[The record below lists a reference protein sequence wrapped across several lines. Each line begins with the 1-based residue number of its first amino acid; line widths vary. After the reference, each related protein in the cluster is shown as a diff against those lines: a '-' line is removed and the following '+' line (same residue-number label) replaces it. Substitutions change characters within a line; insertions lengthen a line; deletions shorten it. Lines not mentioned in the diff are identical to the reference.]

1 MAACA
6 SILLVSCGKDGG
18 EGEKE
23 EPVVQ
28 NTWPESGF
36 SGNNYWYLSN
46 GAVQIGVDLSRGG
59 CVFHFSEKGTK
70 RNLINHYD
78 NGRFI
83 QQSYYDGKTDGS
95 VWNGKNWRWN
105 PIQGGGWKEGTGAKI
120 IKREK
125 SETSIEIQTQP
136 VHWAT
141 CEALP
146 ECGMT
151 ETITLGENYAIYFNR
166 TRTK

>member
-1 MAACA
+1 MFLMAACA

-125 SETSIEIQTQP
+125 KRNKHRNSD
-136 VHWAT
+136 A
-141 CEALP
+141 AR
-146 ECGMT
+146 
-151 ETITLGENYAIYFNR
+151 TLGHLRGSAGVRHDRNHNPGRELCENPL
-166 TRTK
+166 